1 LICVH
6 QRGAHVVA
14 TVRGSSP
21 TALHDLRETAGE
33 RLEIERLDI
42 TAPEQAEA
50 LRDRLQGRTFD
61 LGKSVPW

>member
-6 QRGAHVVA
+6 QRGTHVVA